1 MLRYS
6 KHSRIQS
13 RSKQAML
20 RRVARDEEGA
30 AYTLSFVMVMPIVA
44 LLMCLI
50 IEAALILTAKLGTVY
65 AAFAAARSASVWS
78 SATSWEKTQQKA
90 RLAAVKSM
98 VPFASGTQS
107 VISSIPTDLSGAP
120 NPLAFWGAY
129 RGYAND
135 PVAEKYLL
143 AKYAYALANVSVQL
157 NGPPATSSAPIQA
170 KVTYRFPFNIPLIGR
185 ILGERGATGYYFPI
199 SSEVLIP
206 SEGPRDDRKTIG
218 IGYGTFE

>member
-1 MLRYS
+1 MPAPT
-6 KHSRIQS
+6 KHARI
-13 RSKQAML
+13 RRRGNAAAL
-20 RRVARDEEGA
+20 RRFANDEVGA
-30 AYTLSFVMVMPIVA
+30 AYTLSFVMVMPIFA
-44 LLMCLI
+44 LLICLI
-50 IEAALILTAKLGTVY
+50 VEAALILTAKLGTVY

-78 SATSWEKTQQKA
+78 SATTWEKTQQKA

-107 VISSIPTDLSGAP
+107 AITSIPTDLSGAP

-129 RGYAND
+129 RGYAKD

-143 AKYAYALANVSVQL
+143 AKYAYALANVKVTLQ
-157 NGPPATSSAPIQA
+157 GPPATSTDPIKA

-185 ILGERGATGYYFPI
+185 ILGERGVTGYYFPI
-199 SSEVLIP
+199 SSEVVIP
-206 SEGPRDDRKTIG
+206 NEGPRDNRKTIG